1 MLNFDF
7 WDKLNSDF
15 WDKEWPTQ
23 LLLWALVIVILVIL
37 FFLVTGYSRE
47 IAGLKAENAALRER
61 LSLAHDAHAV
71 VAQQVE
77 ILTKEAEQLSYQI
90 AQKDTIDHLAYTSDT
105 VTGTVLALSNTN
117 DVLGRVVTATP
128 VSRQSA

>member
-1 MLNFDF
+1 MA
-7 WDKLNSDF
+7 NSAAI
-15 WDKEWPTQ
+15 
-23 LLLWALVIVILVIL
+23 LGSVIVILVIL

-61 LSLAHDAHAV
+61 LSLAHDAHAI

-105 VTGTVLALSNTN
+105 VTGTVLALSNTD
-117 DVLGRVVTATP
+117 DVVASRVRLQIIKAASSGSTIW
-128 VSRQSA
+128 

>member
-1 MLNFDF
+1 M
-7 WDKLNSDF
+7 LNSDF

-23 LLLWALVIVILVIL
+23 LLFWAPVIVILVIL

-61 LSLAHDAHAV
+61 LSLAHDAHAI

-105 VTGTVLALSNTN
+105 VTGTVLALSNTD
-117 DVLGRVVTATP
+117 DVVGRVVTPTP